1 MRDILNNHRDFELA
15 DEQTIAA
22 HGRVEQEN
30 GHPVFRVG
38 YQTYR
43 LVVLPE
49 IYTLDI
55 VTLRLLEKFSQAG
68 GTIISAGALPERVDG
83 TVPTPGSEE
92 ERLLAVLRAACVPGK
107 PYETL
112 MPAVER
118 AVKSEVSIRN
128 EKQEEASNIFIRRMN
143 ADANCQVIFAT
154 NYDEHM
160 RTDAEISIDGGQ
172 GSVLHGH
179 RYRAYLVHRFRPE
192 KRRYRLYLSVPPVR
206 LVHAAGHAGGR

>member
-1 MRDILNNHRDFELA
+1 M
-15 DEQTIAA
+15 
-22 HGRVEQEN
+22 
-30 GHPVFRVG
+30 
-38 YQTYR
+38 
-43 LVVLPE
+43 
-49 IYTLDI
+49 
-55 VTLRLLEKFSQAG
+55 EKFSQAG
-68 GTIISAGALPERVDG
+68 DTIISALALCRSRDG
-83 TVPTPGSEE
+83 RRRATPGSEE

-143 ADANCQVIFAT
+143 ADANCQVILPPT
-154 NYDEHM
+154 TMNTCC
-160 RTDAEISIDGGQ
+160 TDAEISIDGDKDLYCMDTDTGLIWSID
-172 GSVLHGH
+172 SV
-179 RYRAYLVHRFRPE
+179 RK

>member
-83 TVPTPGSEE
+83 AVPTPGSEE

-143 ADANCQVIFAT
+143 ADAN
-154 NYDEHM
+154 
-160 RTDAEISIDGGQ
+160 
-172 GSVLHGH
+172 
-179 RYRAYLVHRFRPE
+179 
-192 KRRYRLYLSVPPVR
+192 
-206 LVHAAGHAGGR
+206 